1 MEKFAKM
8 KYAMGDVNTSLI
20 QTHDGITV
28 TLYYDTKNP
37 RPADWIYRIQ
47 GTKGIYSGTLNKIY
61 LDDLSPTPHKWEAID
76 KYKEEYDHPL
86 WKEYGT
92 IAESSGHG
100 GGDYLCFR
108 DFAQAIHDGS
118 QTPIDVYDTATWS
131 IITKLTEESVANKSR
146 PVDFPDFTNGKW
158 QTRKPMTIER
168 G

>member
-1 MEKFAKM
+1 MI
-8 KYAMGDVNTSLI
+8 NTSLI

-61 LDDLSPTPHKWEAID
+61 LEDISPTPHKWEAID
-76 KYKEEYDHPL
+76 KYKEEYEHPL
-86 WKEYGT
+86 WKKYGT

-100 GGDYLCFR
+100 GGDYLCFQ
-108 DFAQAIHDGS
+108 DFVQAIHDGS